1 MQRSSEGLFIWPA
14 QDKNK
19 QKGTEAHPGSKH
31 EGVRVGLEDGK
42 LLLIREAP
50 ENWGRGVPCPLLGA
64 VAVEYPSTAGTMSG
78 GSISRCFLLSE
89 PSSSWGQGV
98 KEP

>member
-1 MQRSSEGLFIWPA
+1 MQRSSEELFIWPG

-19 QKGTEAHPGSKH
+19 QKGTEAHLGSKH
-31 EGVRVGLEDGK
+31 EGAGVGLENGK
-42 LLLIREAP
+42 LLPIREAP

-64 VAVEYPSTAGTMSG
+64 VAMEYPSTAGTTSEG
-78 GSISRCFLLSE
+78 LIIRCFLLSE

-98 KEP
+98 REP